1 MLLLIQTYYLKIKFL
16 IESQSL
22 TLLLI
27 FTYFDI
33 NVNSWGKMEF
43 KIILNVWV
51 IITHTHSTYII
62 MYIICIYIV

>member
-22 TLLLI
+22 TLLSI

-33 NVNSWGKMEF
+33 NVNSWVKMEF

-62 MYIICIYIV
+62 I